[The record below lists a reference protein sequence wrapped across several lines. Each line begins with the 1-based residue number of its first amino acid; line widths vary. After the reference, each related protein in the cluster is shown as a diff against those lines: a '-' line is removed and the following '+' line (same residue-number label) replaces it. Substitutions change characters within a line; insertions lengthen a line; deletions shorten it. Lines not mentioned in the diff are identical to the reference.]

1 MKVLINNCYGGF
13 GLSHEACKLWL
24 ERNNISFIE
33 NKDNYGDMQFI
44 IDGDINYVSHLISR
58 DDSTM
63 IQIFEEKG
71 SEFVS
76 GYCSELIL
84 VEVPDGCQYR
94 IGEYDGME
102 DIDQIWIEVT
112 LDELKNG
119 LSQEQL
125 DMVSK
130 GCNVVLKKSSV

>member
-1 MKVLINNCYGGF
+1 MKLFINNCYGGF
-13 GLSHEACKLWL
+13 NFSYDACKLWL

-33 NKDNYGDMQFI
+33 DYKDYDGHPAFT
-44 IDGDINYVSHLISR
+44 IDGKCDYVSYDILR
-58 DDSTM
+58 DNSDM

-76 GYCSELIL
+76 GFCSELIL
-84 VEVPDGCQYR
+84 VEIPDGCQYR
-94 IGEYDGME
+94 IGEYDGIE
-102 DIDQIWIEVT
+102 HIDQIWIEVT

-130 GCNVVLKKSSV
+130 GCHVILKKS

>member
-13 GLSHEACKLWL
+13 NFSYEACKLWL
-24 ERNNISFIE
+24 ERKNISFTE
-33 NKDNYGDMQFI
+33 TKDNYVKPQFI
-44 IDGDINYVSHLISR
+44 IDNDISYVSHLISK

-76 GYCSELIL
+76 GYCSEIIL

-94 IGEYDGME
+94 IGEYDGIE
-102 DIDQIWIEVT
+102 HIDQIFIEVT

-125 DMVSK
+125 DRVSK
-130 GCNVVLKKSSV
+130 GCDVVLKKS

>member
-13 GLSHEACKLWL
+13 GISHEACKLWL
-24 ERNNISFIE
+24 ERNNISFTE
-33 NKDNYGDMQFI
+33 TKDNYGDPQFI
-44 IDGDINYVSHLISR
+44 IDNDISYVPHLISR

-71 SEFVS
+71 SKFVS
-76 GYCSELIL
+76 GECAELIL

-94 IGEYDGME
+94 IGEYDGAE
-102 DIDQIWIEVT
+102 HIDQTWIEVT

-130 GCNVVLKKSSV
+130 GCDVVLKKS

>member
-13 GLSHEACKLWL
+13 GISHEASKLWL
-24 ERNNISFIE
+24 ERNNIFFIE
-33 NKDNYGDMQFI
+33 SLNDYGDPQFI
-44 IDGDINYVSHLISR
+44 IDGDISYVSHLISR
-58 DDSTM
+58 DDSTI

-76 GYCSELIL
+76 EDCSELIL
-84 VEVPDGCQYR
+84 VEVPDGCFYR

-102 DIDQIWIEVT
+102 GIDKIWIEVT

-119 LSQEQL
+119 LSEEQL

-130 GCNVVLKKSSV
+130 GCDVVLKKS

>member
-1 MKVLINNCYGGF
+1 MKVLINKCYGGF
-13 GLSHEACKLWL
+13 GFSHEACKLWL
-24 ERNNISFIE
+24 ERNNISFTE
-33 NKDNYGDMQFI
+33 TKDNYGDPQFI
-44 IDGDINYVSHLISR
+44 IDNDISYVPHLISR

-76 GYCSELIL
+76 ANFSELIL
-84 VEVPDGCQYR
+84 IEILDGCQYR
-94 IGEYDGME
+94 IEEYDGME
-102 DIDQIWIEVT
+102 YIDQTWIEVT

-130 GCNVVLKKSSV
+130 GCDVVLKKS

>member
-13 GLSHEACKLWL
+13 GFSHEACKLWL
-24 ERNNISFIE
+24 ERNNVSFLETE
-33 NKDNYGDMQFI
+33 NKYGDPQFI
-44 IDGDINYVSHLISR
+44 IDNDISYVSNLISR
-58 DDSTM
+58 DDSTI

-76 GYCSELIL
+76 GECAELIL
-84 VEVPDGCQYR
+84 VEILDGCQYR

-102 DIDQIWIEVT
+102 YIDQTWIKVT

-130 GCNVVLKKSSV
+130 GCDVVLKKS

>member
-1 MKVLINNCYGGF
+1 MKVLINNCYGGY
-13 GLSHEACKLWL
+13 GISHEACKLWL

-33 NKDNYGDMQFI
+33 TKDDYGDPQFI
-44 IDGDINYVSHLISR
+44 IDNDISYVSHLISR
-58 DDSTM
+58 DDPYM

-76 GYCSELIL
+76 GECAELIL

-102 DIDQIWIEVT
+102 WIDKIWIELT

-125 DMVSK
+125 DMVSA
-130 GCNVVLKKSSV
+130 GCDVVLKKS

>member
-13 GLSHEACKLWL
+13 GFSHEACKLWL
-24 ERNNISFIE
+24 ERNNISFTE
-33 NKDNYGDMQFI
+33 TKDNYGDPQFI
-44 IDGDINYVSHLISR
+44 IDNDISYVPHLISR

-76 GYCSELIL
+76 ANFSELIL
-84 VEVPDGCQYR
+84 IEILDGCQYR
-94 IGEYDGME
+94 IEEYDGME
-102 DIDQIWIEVT
+102 YIDQTWIEVT

-130 GCNVVLKKSSV
+130 GCDVVLKKS

>member
-1 MKVLINNCYGGF
+1 
-13 GLSHEACKLWL
+13 
-24 ERNNISFIE
+24 
-33 NKDNYGDMQFI
+33 
-44 IDGDINYVSHLISR
+44 
-58 DDSTM
+58 M

-76 GYCSELIL
+76 ANFSELIL
-84 VEVPDGCQYR
+84 IEILDGCQYR
-94 IGEYDGME
+94 IEEYDGME
-102 DIDQIWIEVT
+102 YIDQTWIEVT

-130 GCNVVLKKSSV
+130 GCDVVLKKS

>member
-13 GLSHEACKLWL
+13 NFSYEACKLWL
-24 ERNNISFIE
+24 ERKNISFIE
-33 NKDNYGDMQFI
+33 DYKSEEGPALFTVNGERKYM
-44 IDGDINYVSHLISR
+44 SHSMSHEDPTI
-58 DDSTM
+58 

-71 SEFVS
+71 SKFVS
-76 GYCSELIL
+76 GYCSEIIL

-94 IGEYDGME
+94 IEEYDGIE
-102 DIDQIWIEVT
+102 HIDQIWIEVT

-130 GCNVVLKKSSV
+130 GCDVVLKKS

>member
-13 GLSHEACKLWL
+13 NFSHEACKLWL

-33 NKDNYGDMQFI
+33 STNKLGEPLLN
-44 IDGDINYVSHLISR
+44 IDGKPVYVAHMIAPN
-58 DDSTM
+58 DPTM

-76 GYCSELIL
+76 GYCSEIIL

-94 IGEYDGME
+94 IGEYDGIE
-102 DIDQIWIEVT
+102 HIDQIWIEVT

-130 GCNVVLKKSSV
+130 GCDVVLKKS

>member
-1 MKVLINNCYGGF
+1 MKLLINNCYGGF
-13 GLSHEACKLWL
+13 GISHEACKLWL

-33 NKDNYGDMQFI
+33 STDDYGEPLLN
-44 IDGDINYVSHLISR
+44 IDGKPAYVEYMIAPN
-58 DDSTM
+58 DPYI

-84 VEVPDGCQYR
+84 VEVPDGCFYK

-102 DIDQIWIEVT
+102 HIDQIWIEVT
-112 LDELKNG
+112 LDELSNG

-125 DMVSK
+125 DMVSA
-130 GCNVVLKKSSV
+130 GCDVVLKKS

>member
-1 MKVLINNCYGGF
+1 MKVLINKCYGGF
-13 GLSHEACKLWL
+13 GFSHEACKLWL
-24 ERNNISFIE
+24 ERNNISFTE
-33 NKDNYGDMQFI
+33 TKDNYGDPQFI
-44 IDGDINYVSHLISR
+44 IDNDISYVPHLISR

-76 GYCSELIL
+76 ANFSELIL
-84 VEVPDGCQYR
+84 IEILDGCQYR
-94 IGEYDGME
+94 IEEYDGME
-102 DIDQIWIEVT
+102 YIDKTWIEVT

-130 GCNVVLKKSSV
+130 GCDVVLKKS